1 MYYLLAWTFGDY
13 LTNITKLGTY
23 YPRPFWASD
32 EIQTFECTT
41 QFGNPSGHAARAMG
55 FPVLIW
61 LDYYENYNS
70 GRFSGIYTKVVL
82 LILGVG
88 GGILVGYIRVLLGVH
103 TIC

>member
-1 MYYLLAWTFGDY
+1 
-13 LTNITKLGTY
+13 
-23 YPRPFWASD
+23 
-32 EIQTFECTT
+32 
-41 QFGNPSGHAARAMG
+41 MG

-82 LILGVG
+82 LILGLC

-103 TIC
+103 TICQVLLGWVIGLWYAFIMHYLVKTRFSAHI